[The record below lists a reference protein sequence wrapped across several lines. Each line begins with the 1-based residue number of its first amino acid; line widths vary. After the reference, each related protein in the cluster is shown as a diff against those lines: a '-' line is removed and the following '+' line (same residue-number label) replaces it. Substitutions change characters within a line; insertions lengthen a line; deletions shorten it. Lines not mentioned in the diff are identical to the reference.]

1 MTTTVTMTMSMLTAM
16 TLTKMRLRPRT
27 SSHPTQFLHGRL
39 SAGGAGTLWTTR
51 ALIKPSE
58 TPPPGARR
66 ASGGWRRYGVLGQAV
81 VHQPLRLLGSK
92 PARHVSP
99 PAYGG
104 GPKSSQP
111 QIGPYHQF
119 SSSLARGAEKAVYRS
134 LGLTFRG

>member
-58 TPPPGARR
+58 NPPRGPGGPQAGGAVTECSGKQLSTSHF
-66 ASGGWRRYGVLGQAV
+66 ASSV
-81 VHQPLRLLGSK
+81 VSLR
-92 PARHVSP
+92 VIFP

-104 GPKSSQP
+104 EPKSSQP
-111 QIGPYHQF
+111 QIGPYRQF

>member
-58 TPPPGARR
+58 NPPRGP
-66 ASGGWRRYGVLGQAV
+66 
-81 VHQPLRLLGSK
+81 
-92 PARHVSP
+92 
-99 PAYGG
+99 G
-104 GPKSSQP
+104 GPQAGGAVTECSGKQLSTNHFASSVISLRVISP
-111 QIGPYHQF
+111 
-119 SSSLARGAEKAVYRS
+119 SSLWWGTEKPSTADRS
-134 LGLTFRG
+134 VPPILLQLSTGRRESGLPQPR

>member
-58 TPPPGARR
+58 NPPRGPGGPQAGGAVTECSGKQLSTNHF
-66 ASGGWRRYGVLGQAV
+66 ASSV
-81 VHQPLRLLGSK
+81 VSLRVMFLLRLMAGDRKAVNRRSVR
-92 PARHVSP
+92 PTNSP
-99 PAYGG
+99 PA
-104 GPKSSQP
+104 
-111 QIGPYHQF
+111 
-119 SSSLARGAEKAVYRS
+119 
-134 LGLTFRG
+134 